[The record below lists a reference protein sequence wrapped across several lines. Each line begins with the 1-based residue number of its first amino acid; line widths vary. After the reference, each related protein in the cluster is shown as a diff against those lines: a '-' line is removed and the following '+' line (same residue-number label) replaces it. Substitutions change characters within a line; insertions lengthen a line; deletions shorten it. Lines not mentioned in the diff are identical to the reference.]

1 MQKNI
6 QKMKKIAQVKIGI
19 SRLSAGSKTL
29 IGKKVVGCMRNNPHF
44 ANPIPSLA
52 IIETA
57 TNELSDALK
66 ALDGWCTSFITFKL
80 PK

>member
-1 MQKNI
+1 
-6 QKMKKIAQVKIGI
+6 MKKIAQVKIGI